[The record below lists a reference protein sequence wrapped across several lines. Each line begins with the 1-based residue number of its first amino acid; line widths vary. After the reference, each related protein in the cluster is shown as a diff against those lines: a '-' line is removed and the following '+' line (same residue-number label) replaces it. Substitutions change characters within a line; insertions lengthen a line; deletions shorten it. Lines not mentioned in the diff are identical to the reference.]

1 MQSAHSRLSFAV
13 IMKLLQLSGLCTFC
27 FATGSAFLVSQP
39 RSASHVT
46 RSAGDYV
53 PAEGEGK
60 INLKVRL
67 SFSSCLPSEATSY
80 LFDEVQL
87 ILCVVLLQTQK
98 CVR

>member
-1 MQSAHSRLSFAV
+1 M
-13 IMKLLQLSGLCTFC
+13 
-27 FATGSAFLVSQP
+27 
-39 RSASHVT
+39 T